1 MMVALQENPWVPQP
15 TEVLSLRRE
24 TRDTFTLVLSA
35 PSEDYRFAPGQ
46 FNMLYAFGVGEVP
59 ISISGDPS
67 NPQRVVHTVRA
78 VGAVTSALTKRRK
91 GEVLGF
97 RGPFGSSWPLESAQ
111 GKNVLMIAG
120 GIGLAPLR
128 PAIYQILRYRRNY
141 QRFWLLYGARTPQDL
156 LYTFELAKWSS
167 RLDTDVLVTVDA
179 GDEQWR
185 GNVGV
190 VTRLLRQVEFDPEN
204 TVAMICGPEIMMRFA
219 VREIRSRGI
228 PEEAIYL
235 SMERNMKCALGF
247 CGHCQF
253 GPTFICKE
261 GPVFSYAY
269 IRPFFETREI

>member
-1 MMVALQENPWVPQP
+1 MVAILQKNLWVPQL
-15 TEVLSLRRE
+15 TEILSLRRE
-24 TRDTFTLVLSA
+24 TGDTFTLTLSA
-35 PSEDYRFAPGQ
+35 PSSDYRFSPGQ

-67 NPQRVVHTVRA
+67 DPQRIVHTVRA
-78 VGAVTSALTKRRK
+78 VGAVTSALTKRRR
-91 GEVLGF
+91 GDILGL
-97 RGPFGSSWPLESAQ
+97 RGPFGSCWPLESAQ
-111 GKNVLMIAG
+111 GRNVLIIAG

-128 PAIYQILRYRRNY
+128 PAIHQILRFRQNY

-156 LYTFELAKWSS
+156 LYVSDLAKWSG
-167 RLDTDVLVTVDA
+167 RLDTNVLVTVDV

-190 VTRLLRQVEFDPEN
+190 VTRLLHQVEFDPEN
-204 TVAMICGPEIMMRFA
+204 TVVMICGPEIMMRFA
-219 VREIRSRGI
+219 VREVRDRGV

-253 GPTFICKE
+253 GPTFICKD
-261 GPVFSYAY
+261 GPVFSYAH

>member
-1 MMVALQENPWVPQP
+1 MVALQENPWVPQP